1 MVQEFGKILSKHP
14 STVETALEQAQLS
27 LKPVPALVRTVRY
40 LKASRPDL
48 KFYVMSNISRASIP
62 IPMSSTISK
71 EDSLNNVQEHFE
83 IVQSVDLPWS
93 IFDKIFASGVEG
105 MRKPDLCF
113 FKHVIKEIG
122 VHPSEMIMI
131 DDTTENVCAARSLG
145 MHAILVHK
153 SLPSASMTLLNL
165 LQDPIQRAEVF
176 LKDNAR
182 EHHCVVEGHEELSLK
197 DNFSQLMI
205 WELTDDEDIVYLKWP
220 YGRTHGLNG
229 PVNDNAISNGHTNN
243 NVNGHTHGNNVHHS
257 NGNNFPRS
265 KVENGL
271 WNYFVE
277 APVLTTRDFPPDA
290 DTTAT
295 AYLSLPERYLATLP
309 DVQLVLD
316 KMAENLDLDGIM
328 QVYFD
333 PTRPRTVP
341 EVCCNILRL
350 FHKFG
355 FGSDPRAKKSEDYVV
370 DCLNNNACLDGT
382 RHYSTPES
390 FLYFVARLYAETPS
404 NSLRKRLHA
413 IKPQLTERLGVP
425 TNPLAL
431 ALRLFACQSVGLDP
445 ELYGKDL
452 KTLLSLQEEDGGWP
466 AGHFCRLGRT
476 GTCIGNR
483 GLTTA
488 LALRILRQEK
498 REA

>member
-1 MVQEFGKILSKHP
+1 
-14 STVETALEQAQLS
+14 
-27 LKPVPALVRTVRY
+27 
-40 LKASRPDL
+40 
-48 KFYVMSNISRASIP
+48 
-62 IPMSSTISK
+62 
-71 EDSLNNVQEHFE
+71 
-83 IVQSVDLPWS
+83 
-93 IFDKIFASGVEG
+93 

-113 FKHVIKEIG
+113 FEHVIKEIG

-131 DDTTENVCAARSLG
+131 DDTPENICAARSLG

-153 SLPSASMTLLNL
+153 SLPSASKILLQL
-165 LQDPIQRAEVF
+165 LQDPIERAQAF

-182 EHHCVVEGHEELSLK
+182 EHHSVVEGREELTLK

-220 YGRTHGLNG
+220 NGRTYGS
-229 PVNDNAISNGHTNN
+229 NAPRNNSAITKGYSTSHRNGHANS
-243 NVNGHTHGNNVHHS
+243 NVNSHT
-257 NGNNFPRS
+257 NGNIVYNPNGDDFPGS

-271 WNYFVE
+271 WNYFFE
-277 APVLTTRDFPPDA
+277 APVLTTHDFPADA

-295 AYLSLPERYLATLP
+295 AYLSLPEQCLATMP
-309 DVQLVLD
+309 DVRLVLA
-316 KMAENLDLDGIM
+316 KMSENLDLDGIM

-333 PTRPRTVP
+333 PKRPRTVP

-390 FLYFVARLYAETPS
+390 FLYFVVRLYAETPS
-404 NSLRKRLHA
+404 DVLRKRLNA
-413 IKPQLTERLGVP
+413 IKARLIDRLSVP

-431 ALRLFACQSVGLDP
+431 ALRLFACQLLDLGP
-445 ELYGKDL
+445 ELYRKDL
-452 KTLLSLQEEDGGWP
+452 ETLVSLQEEDGGWP

-488 LALRILRQEK
+488 LAVRILRQE
-498 REA
+498 RRAVQRTRVSSMQ